1 MLPPKLKARDIV
13 YARIAKHIP
22 DANMNCMDDLVDKY
36 IEEE

>member
-1 MLPPKLKARDIV
+1 MLSPKLKVRDIV

-22 DANMNCMDDLVDKY
+22 DANMSYTYSSVNKY